1 MSEAPSPLSL
11 SRSESISS
19 LTSSCTAS
27 SVAITAQEIRSLTN
41 NYQRMLK
48 QATKEIKKLNVEKWK
63 LEQEQDKL
71 LNTNLEL
78 ADQVRKM
85 MLSERELRNEK
96 KVRYW
101 KSIKMDE

>member
-1 MSEAPSPLSL
+1 
-11 SRSESISS
+11 
-19 LTSSCTAS
+19 
-27 SVAITAQEIRSLTN
+27 
-41 NYQRMLK
+41 MLK

-96 KVRYW
+96 KVKYW
-101 KSIKMDE
+101 TSIKMDK